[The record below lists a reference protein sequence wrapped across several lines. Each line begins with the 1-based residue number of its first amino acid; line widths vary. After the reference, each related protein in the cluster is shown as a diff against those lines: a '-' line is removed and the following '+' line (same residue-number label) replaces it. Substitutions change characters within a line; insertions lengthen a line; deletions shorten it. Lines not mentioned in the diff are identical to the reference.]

1 MKSWGKEFF
10 MNQKDLIYIKT
21 IVEAGGIT
29 PAAKK
34 LFVSQPSLSQSLKRI
49 EDALGMPIFK
59 RTSRG
64 LVLTDVGTQ
73 YYRMA
78 QNVLKVYES
87 FKEELQNMDE
97 LKTGTVTVGTTPH
110 KGLFLFPEFIAEFYM
125 KYPGIK
131 VKIVEQPVHELEE
144 QLLSG
149 KVDFAVLRDLPEDS
163 VYRDGAY
170 TETFDSVGLFREE
183 FMILLPKGH
192 EAGAHAERMSGSSYR
207 VLDPKWLAKENFLLP
222 DPEMRLCET
231 ILTILK
237 KAGIEH
243 PKSSYRSMYL
253 ETLALLTAAGAGVSI
268 VSRRVVQKYK
278 ERTGF
283 DIFMLPDSYGA
294 FWEVSLVM
302 VKDAYL
308 SKADQKFIEEF
319 QKYARIHEKNIQ
331 V

>member
-1 MKSWGKEFF
+1 MKHWGKEFF

-21 IVEAGGIT
+21 IVDAGGIT
-29 PAAKK
+29 PAAKR

-49 EDALGMPIFK
+49 EEALGTPIFK
-59 RTSRG
+59 RTPRG
-64 LVLTDVGTQ
+64 LVLTDVGMQ

-78 QNVLKVYES
+78 QNVLKVYDS
-87 FKEELQNMDE
+87 FEEEMQNMDE

-110 KGLFLFPEFIAEFYM
+110 KGLFLFPEFLAEFYM

-149 KVDFAVLRDLPEDS
+149 KVDFAVLRDLPDDM
-163 VYRDGAY
+163 VYRDGVY

-192 EAGAHAERMSGSSYR
+192 EAGSHAERMEEASYPI
-207 VLDPKWLAKENFLLP
+207 LDPKWLAEENFLLP
-222 DPEMRLCET
+222 SPEMRLCET

-243 PKSSYRSMYL
+243 PKSSYCSMYL
-253 ETLALLTAAGAGVSI
+253 ETLALLTAAGAGVSV
-268 VSRRVVQKYK
+268 VSKSVVRKYK
-278 ERTGF
+278 ERTDL
-283 DIFMLPDSYGA
+283 DIFMLPESYGA
-294 FWEVSLVM
+294 FWKVSLVM
-302 VKDAYL
+302 IKDAYL
-308 SKADQKFIEEF
+308 SRADQKFIEEF
-319 QKYARIHEKNIQ
+319 QTYVRIHEKNIQ